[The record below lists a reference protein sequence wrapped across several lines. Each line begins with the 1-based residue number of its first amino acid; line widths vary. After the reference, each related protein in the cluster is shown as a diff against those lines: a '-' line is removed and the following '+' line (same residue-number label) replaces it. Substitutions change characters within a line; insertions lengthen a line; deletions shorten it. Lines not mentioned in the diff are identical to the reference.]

1 VNQHRSGWA
10 LEVGSIASIRIRVH
24 ATFIIL
30 LVWLVFASDGGEPI
44 QEGLFLTALFACV
57 LLHEL
62 GHSLVAKAFGIQT
75 RDITLYPFGGIA
87 SILQQPGPKAELAI
101 ALAGPLVNV
110 LIALA
115 LYPFLDPALF
125 APPDGFVPGF
135 KEKIFVANISLALF
149 NMLPALPMD
158 GGRVLRALLGILR
171 AKHATVIAARIS
183 KALCVAMGLAAL
195 YFQQPMLLVIAFI
208 IFAGA
213 VQEHVRAESRTVA
226 VAFSAAEAMIPR
238 ARLESIPH
246 GTTISKA
253 LRIALTSLQPL
264 YPVTVGDEVI
274 GVVFR
279 EDILEHAATQPD
291 EYISAILTRS
301 LPSVDAGARLADAIS
316 VIEETQ
322 SHVVLVKQDGQ
333 CAGLLVYDRVM
344 DFLLMKGLHDS
355 LPRDDDA
362 EWSAPL

>member
-10 LEVGSIASIRIRVH
+10 LEIGSIASIGIRVH
-24 ATFIIL
+24 VTFIIL
-30 LVWLVFASDGGEPI
+30 LVWLVFASESAEPI
-44 QEGLFLTALFACV
+44 QEGLFLTALFGCV
-57 LLHEL
+57 LMHEL
-62 GHSLVAKAFGIQT
+62 GHSLVAKVFGIQT

-87 SILQQPGPKAELAI
+87 SILQQPGPRAELVI

-110 LIALA
+110 LIALG
-115 LYPFLDPALF
+115 LYPFLDPSLF
-125 APPDGFVPGF
+125 APPKGFVPGF
-135 KEKIFVANISLALF
+135 KEKLFVANVSLAMF

-158 GGRVLRALLGILR
+158 GGRVLRALLGIFR
-171 AKHATVIAARIS
+171 AKRATIIAARIS
-183 KALCVAMGLAAL
+183 KALCIAMGLAAL

-208 IFAGA
+208 IFIGA

-226 VAFSAAEAMIPR
+226 VAFTAGEAMIPR

-264 YPVTVGDEVI
+264 YPVTVGDQI
-274 GVVFR
+274 TGVVFR

-301 LPSVDAGARLADAIS
+301 IPHVELSSRLSDAIA
-316 VIEETQ
+316 VLEETQ
-322 SHVVLVKQDGQ
+322 SHVVLVMQDGL
-333 CAGLLVYDRVM
+333 CAGLLVYDRVA
-344 DFLLMKGLHDS
+344 DFLLMNGIRDS
-355 LPRDDDA
+355 LPKDDDA
-362 EWSAPL
+362 EWSTPL